1 MINITQDTV
10 GGLFDKYSDMVYRIA
25 LNIVKSREEA
35 QDIVMDTFLALTRQE
50 YFESDSHAKA
60 WLIRTAQNKSLN
72 VMKSGRIRRNVP
84 IDEVLENTL
93 SAPANDSEHELLDLV
108 LRLPDKLKTTVYMF
122 YYEDM
127 TAAQIAETLGIS
139 ENTVYKRLERG
150 RSALKISLEE
160 DAI

>member
-1 MINITQDTV
+1 MINLTQDTV
-10 GGLFDKYSDMVYRIA
+10 GGMFDKYADMVYRIA

-35 QDIVMDTFLALTRQE
+35 QDIVMETFLALIRQE
-50 YFESDSHAKA
+50 YFES
-60 WLIRTAQNKSLN
+60 
-72 VMKSGRIRRNVP
+72 G
-84 IDEVLENTL
+84 VLW
-93 SAPANDSEHELLDLV
+93 
-108 LRLPDKLKTTVYMF
+108 LPDKLNSTVYLF

-127 TAAQIAETLGIS
+127 TAAKIAGALGIS